1 MRYPK
6 LVRNAKTPCHIKVES
21 EEIGRYGARD
31 VLIDGDFLCN
41 YQSNAYTKITA
52 DKQIVTLS
60 GKVLIDGDIA
70 PAVPEIVGGT
80 CNVLGVS
87 RVIYKGTKARNPDGT
102 VNYTMLE
109 LV

>member
-1 MRYPK
+1 MKYPR

-21 EEIGRYGARD
+21 EEIGRYGACETL
-31 VLIDGDFLCN
+31 VDGDFSCN

-52 DKQIVTLS
+52 EKQIITLS

-70 PAVPEIVGGT
+70 PELPEITGGECT
-80 CNVLGVS
+80 VLGVT
-87 RVIYKGTKARNPDGT
+87 RKIYRGTKARNPDGT

-109 LV
+109 LI